1 MLESMMIAADDIAA
15 RLEEQESEALILLET
30 AAEYD
35 GLPGFSGV
43 ATALRG
49 MAQECRLHHASMAV
63 QLEAL
68 RAAILPHLGER
79 PTGAS
84 RH

>member
-1 MLESMMIAADDIAA
+1 MLENMITAADDIAA
-15 RLEEQESEALILLET
+15 RLEQQEEEALLLLET

-35 GLPGFSGV
+35 GLAGFHGV
-43 ATALRG
+43 ATALRAL
-49 MAQECRLHHASMAV
+49 AQECRLHHASMGI
-63 QLEAL
+63 QLDAL
-68 RAAILPHLGER
+68 RAAILPHLGQG